1 MGTAIIA
8 ATGIGYFVEAAT
20 LAVLFSIAELLEDYA
35 MDRARDSLRE
45 LMELSPDEATV
56 KRENAETT
64 IPADDVAVGE
74 TVIVRPGEGPARRNG
89 YRG

>member
-35 MDRARDSLRE
+35 MDRA
-45 LMELSPDEATV
+45 
-56 KRENAETT
+56 ET
-64 IPADDVAVGE
+64 PCAS
-74 TVIVRPGEGPARRNG
+74 
-89 YRG
+89 